1 MKLFDKVCI
10 IGVGL
15 IGGSVALGFKKNK
28 LCRILVGVSRSRR
41 SILLAKKRKAIDS
54 GSQDI
59 SLVKDADLVVLATP
73 VMTTLKL
80 APLISRMIKKNCIVI
95 DVGSTKKDVVMKL
108 DRIFPEYIGTHP
120 LAGSEKRGVT
130 AASAS
135 IFKDSVCILTPT
147 KNTKTK
153 TLAKIKKMWIELGAK
168 IVVMPAGAHDKT
180 LALLSHLP
188 HVVAFSLI
196 RSIPEAYLRLAPNS
210 LKDMTRIAASESE
223 LWSDIFLSNKE
234 NIIRSIKSFQTQL
247 DSLRLSLNKE
257 DRVSLVRIL
266 KNAKTRRQNL
276 E

>member
-1 MKLFDKVCI
+1 MRLFNKVCI